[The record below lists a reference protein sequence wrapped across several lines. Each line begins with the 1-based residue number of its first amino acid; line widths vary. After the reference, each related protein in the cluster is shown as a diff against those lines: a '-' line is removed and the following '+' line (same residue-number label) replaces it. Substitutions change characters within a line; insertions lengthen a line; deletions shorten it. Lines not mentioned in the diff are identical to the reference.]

1 MLSFFP
7 LPSHHSQLSRK
18 VCLCNAWKQDHRQN
32 VTQLFI
38 CVRVYSVG
46 PRIVLDV
53 VVTVVV
59 GTFAVVGPGG
69 EGQKTNVFFQLCCVI
84 LFQASYS
91 THLHAHLPISKYLF
105 NVSTLSQNHSFCSLA
120 KLCLPISSNAYGPNL
135 TYPTMTKPSQETW
148 GNWGNAVAPL
158 FKLARKRLH
167 SEKWAWNFIT
177 VMSQLPALVLPS
189 KEFCVSPATKTFP
202 DASTCATASTAWVQS

>member
-69 EGQKTNVFFQLCCVI
+69 DSQKTNVFFQLCCVI

-91 THLHAHLPISKYLF
+91 THLHAHLPMSKYLF
-105 NVSTLSQNHSFCSLA
+105 NVSTLSKSQFL
-120 KLCLPISSNAYGPNL
+120 L
-135 TYPTMTKPSQETW
+135 TCEIVSADK
-148 GNWGNAVAPL
+148 
-158 FKLARKRLH
+158 FKRL
-167 SEKWAWNFIT
+167 WT
-177 VMSQLPALVLPS
+177 QPDLPNNDQ
-189 KEFCVSPATKTFP
+189 T
-202 DASTCATASTAWVQS
+202 

>member
-1 MLSFFP
+1 MKTRP
-7 LPSHHSQLSRK
+7 QTER
-18 VCLCNAWKQDHRQN
+18 N
-32 VTQLFI
+32 
-38 CVRVYSVG
+38 
-46 PRIVLDV
+46 
-53 VVTVVV
+53 TVVYLCARV
-59 GTFAVVGPGG
+59 FGRSPHRPWCRHRYGRGGGGHLCGRGTGG
-69 EGQKTNVFFQLCCVI
+69 WQSKNQCFFFQLCCVI

>member
-1 MLSFFP
+1 M
-7 LPSHHSQLSRK
+7 
-18 VCLCNAWKQDHRQN
+18 
-32 VTQLFI
+32 
-38 CVRVYSVG
+38 RVYSVG

-69 EGQKTNVFFQLCCVI
+69 DSQKTNVFFQLCCVI

-167 SEKWAWNFIT
+167 SEK
-177 VMSQLPALVLPS
+177 
-189 KEFCVSPATKTFP
+189 
-202 DASTCATASTAWVQS
+202 